1 MRKITS
7 TGKRQKGSRLERKF
21 AQLLRQY
28 GLDDNAQRR
37 PMSGALKMVAGYGDI
52 YTKLPFEF
60 ECKHQETMKFWDWW
74 EQAESQQT
82 MQKPAVLV
90 HTANFRPIMV
100 SMKAETFL
108 NLLKEL
114 KELEL

>member
-1 MRKITS
+1 MKASFKRRK
-7 TGKRQKGSRLERKF
+7 GGNLEREF
-21 AQLLRQY
+21 AKLIRRY
-28 GLDDNAQRR
+28 KLDSDAQRR
-37 PMSGALKMVAGYGDI
+37 PMSGALKMVSGYGDI
-52 YTKLPFEF
+52 YTKLPFAF
-60 ECKHQETMKFWDWW
+60 ECKWQERMDFWGWW

-90 HTANFRPIMV
+90 HKANDRPIMV

-114 KELEL
+114 KDYVRT